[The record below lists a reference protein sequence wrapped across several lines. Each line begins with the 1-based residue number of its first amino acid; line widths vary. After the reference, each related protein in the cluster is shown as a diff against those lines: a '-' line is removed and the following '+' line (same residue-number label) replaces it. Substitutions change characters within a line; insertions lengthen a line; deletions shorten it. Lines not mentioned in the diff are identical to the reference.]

1 MGDDVIEAV
10 LDGDE
15 SVSDLDD
22 EEIDAMLDEIED
34 TVERIDSTIESLS
47 QQRQALQ
54 ERAEELRT
62 FQMRRELF
70 PEDAIENLSELAS
83 TLQAARESEGLDSSN
98 RDEQ

>member
-1 MGDDVIEAV
+1 MGDDAIDAV

-22 EEIDAMLDEIED
+22 EEIDAMLDEIEA

-47 QQRQALQ
+47 QHRQTLQ
-54 ERAEELRT
+54 ETAKELRT
-62 FQMRRELF
+62 FQTRRELF

-83 TLQAARESEGLDSSN
+83 TLQAVRDSETLDSSN
-98 RDEQ
+98 SDER